1 MILCGGCLDNDV
13 QIIYILTNPA
23 MPGIIKVG
31 ITGQSD
37 VEGRMKQLYTTGV
50 PVPFECNYACKVKD
64 ASEAEKA
71 LHFAFGDS
79 RVNPNREFF
88 KIAPERIVAVLKLLQ
103 LEEVT
108 LQVTK
113 EIESETDDDDRQS
126 GERLKRTRRPVMNFT
141 ELGIPVGAI
150 LKFRDG
156 TEEVKILGDR
166 RVEYQGEETSLTAAT
181 RKILG
186 HADDYPL
193 QPSPYWS
200 YNGKS
205 LYDLYDEY
213 HSEEEAA

>member
-1 MILCGGCLDNDV
+1 LDNDV

-108 LQVTK
+108 LLVTK
-113 EIESETDDDDRQS
+113 EI
-126 GERLKRTRRPVMNFT
+126 
-141 ELGIPVGAI
+141 
-150 LKFRDG
+150 
-156 TEEVKILGDR
+156 
-166 RVEYQGEETSLTAAT
+166 
-181 RKILG
+181 
-186 HADDYPL
+186 
-193 QPSPYWS
+193 
-200 YNGKS
+200 
-205 LYDLYDEY
+205 
-213 HSEEEAA
+213 